1 MHVNLSHYLDT
12 LRCILP
18 RELLLQQAH
27 RHLMDLC
34 PVCRGEWDGR
44 PHFNLA
50 PATDGGSL
58 EEPDL
63 ATRPIPSKRDFSLTL
78 YEQEHARLSR
88 MRAIARRA
96 REDVARLRRLPAARW
111 PATVARSKTRFRSRA
126 FVLLL
131 LDESKRAVRTAPH
144 EAAAF
149 AALVPLALDQRKGR
163 EAMAWARELRALAAA
178 HHANA
183 LRIAG
188 DLPGADREFAAL
200 RKELQ
205 RTSPASADTD
215 AEIASLE
222 ASLRIDQRRFDD
234 AERLLVGA
242 ARGAERLA
250 GRIFVKHA
258 NLLMTLGHAEHA
270 LDRFERAAAT
280 LDPASEPH
288 LHLCIVTGRVNCLCD
303 LDRYREAGR
312 LLAAERAAYLDAG
325 DIYSSAN
332 YTAFQARVNLGLGR
346 PRKPSAASGSP
357 ATGSLPSTAT
367 TMPSSQVSTS
377 LRRCSPQAR
386 WPSCASSPPTWCP
399 SSRPAASSG
408 RPWPRCGS
416 SPRRSRPRRSQP
428 RCSPSCG
435 RACKPACRRRSRR
448 SLRRRKASVERAR
461 LATAGARVRRERR
474 QGEGGWPST
483 GSTTSTGG

>member
-44 PHFNLA
+44 PHFHPA

-58 EEPDL
+58 EKPDL
-63 ATRPIPSKRDFSLTL
+63 AARPIPSKRDFSLTL

-96 REDVARLRRLPAARW
+96 REDVARLRRLPPARW

-163 EAMAWARELRALAAA
+163 EALAWARELRALAAA

-183 LRIAG
+183 VRIEG
-188 DLPGADREFAAL
+188 DLPGADRDFAAL
-200 RKELQ
+200 RTELR
-205 RTSPASADTD
+205 RTSPASADTE

-234 AERLLVGA
+234 AERLLAGA

-250 GRIFVKHA
+250 GRIFVQHA
-258 NLLMTLGHAEHA
+258 NLLMTLGQAEHA

-288 LHLCIVTGRVNCLCD
+288 LHLCVVTGRVNCLCD
-303 LDRYREAGR
+303 LDRYREADR
-312 LLAAERAAYLDAG
+312 LLTSKRPDLVDKGDSQTAAF
-325 DIYSSAN
+325 
-332 YTAFQARVNLGLGR
+332 YTFYRSRVDLGLGR
-346 PRKPSAASGSP
+346 LKAAERGFSDARDKLIALGRNYDAIQANLFLADALLAAGKVAELRDLAADLVPLFKARGVEREALASLRLLAQAVQAETVTAALLSELRQSL
-357 ATGSLPSTAT
+357 ATGSHGAGP
-367 TMPSSQVSTS
+367 
-377 LRRCSPQAR
+377 
-386 WPSCASSPPTWCP
+386 
-399 SSRPAASSG
+399 
-408 RPWPRCGS
+408 
-416 SPRRSRPRRSQP
+416 
-428 RCSPSCG
+428 
-435 RACKPACRRRSRR
+435 
-448 SLRRRKASVERAR
+448 
-461 LATAGARVRRERR
+461 LAPG
-474 QGEGGWPST
+474 
-483 GSTTSTGG
+483 

>member
-1 MHVNLSHYLDT
+1 MRAIARRAREDVAR
-12 LRCILP
+12 LRGLP
-18 RELLLQQAH
+18 AAR
-27 RHLMDLC
+27 
-34 PVCRGEWDGR
+34 W
-44 PHFNLA
+44 
-50 PATDGGSL
+50 PATV
-58 EEPDL
+58 
-63 ATRPIPSKRDFSLTL
+63 
-78 YEQEHARLSR
+78 ARR

-96 REDVARLRRLPAARW
+96 REDVARLRGLPAARW

-131 LDESKRAVRTAPH
+131 IDESKRAVRTAPH

-149 AALVPLALDQRKGR
+149 AALVPLALDQGTGR

-183 LRIAG
+183 LRVAG

-205 RTSPASADTD
+205 RTSPASADTE

-242 ARGAERLA
+242 ARGAESAQLA

-258 NLLMTLGHAEHA
+258 NLLMTLGHADHA

-288 LHLCIVTGRVNCLCD
+288 LHLCVVTGRVNCLCD

-312 LLAAERAAYLDAG
+312 LLAAERAAYLDAD

-332 YTAFQARVNLGLGR
+332 FTAFEARVNLGLGR
-346 PRKPSAASGSP
+346 PTKAEQGFKIARDRFLSIDRDYDAVLAS
-357 ATGSLPSTAT
+357 LD
-367 TMPSSQVSTS
+367 
-377 LRRCSPQAR
+377 
-386 WPSCASSPPTWCP
+386 
-399 SSRPAASSG
+399 
-408 RPWPRCGS
+408 
-416 SPRRSRPRRSQP
+416 
-428 RCSPSCG
+428 
-435 RACKPACRRRSRR
+435 
-448 SLRRRKASVERAR
+448 
-461 LATAGARVRRERR
+461 LATALLAAGKTAELRQLAAELVPLFKARGVERETLASLRLLAQAVQAETLTATLLAELR
-474 QGEGGWPST
+474 QSLQA
-483 GSTTSTGG
+483 GSPTAISQVTTSPSGER